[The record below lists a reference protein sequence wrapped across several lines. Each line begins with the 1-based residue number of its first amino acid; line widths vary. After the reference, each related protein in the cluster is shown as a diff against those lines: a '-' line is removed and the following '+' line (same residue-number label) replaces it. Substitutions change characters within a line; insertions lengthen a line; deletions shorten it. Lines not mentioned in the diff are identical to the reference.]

1 MIRKFET
8 QDLDAAGKEKLTE
21 DGRPSSVLSICKL
34 LLQKWMCHV
43 RRRIFRLRAAED
55 VKGARRGAADAMV
68 RRAYDEFAQFLHQT
82 VLT

>member
-1 MIRKFET
+1 MCGGVFS
-8 QDLDAAGKEKLTE
+8 
-21 DGRPSSVLSICKL
+21 RPG
-34 LLQKWMCHV
+34 
-43 RRRIFRLRAAED
+43 AAED

>member
-1 MIRKFET
+1 M
-8 QDLDAAGKEKLTE
+8 TE
-21 DGRPSSVLSICKL
+21 DGQLSSVLSICKL
-34 LLQKWMCHV
+34 FPQKRMCHV
-43 RRRIFRLRAAED
+43 RRRFFRPGAAED

>member
-1 MIRKFET
+1 
-8 QDLDAAGKEKLTE
+8 
-21 DGRPSSVLSICKL
+21 
-34 LLQKWMCHV
+34 MCHV
-43 RRRIFRLRAAED
+43 RRRFFRPGAAED

>member
-1 MIRKFET
+1 MKRNFRCFGRGRHK
-8 QDLDAAGKEKLTE
+8 KMPE
-21 DGRPSSVLSICKL
+21 DGQPSSVFSISKL
-34 LLQKWMCHV
+34 LPQKRMCHV
-43 RRRIFRLRAAED
+43 RRRFFRPGAAED

>member
-1 MIRKFET
+1 MKRNFRCFGRGRHKKMP
-8 QDLDAAGKEKLTE
+8 A
-21 DGRPSSVLSICKL
+21 DGQPSSVFLISKL
-34 LLQKWMCHV
+34 LPQKRMCHV
-43 RRRIFRLRAAED
+43 RRRFFRPGAAED

>member
-1 MIRKFET
+1 MYKRQAMDT
-8 QDLDAAGKEKLTE
+8 AGIEKLTE
-21 DGRPSSVLSICKL
+21 DGQPSSVLSICKL
-34 LLQKWMCHV
+34 LPQKRMCHV
-43 RRRIFRLRAAED
+43 RRRFFRPGAAED